1 MYPFV
6 DDKKTKKPITQRW
19 WFWVVVALLAVSMLK
34 SCGGEDA
41 NAEPETPKQDN
52 ISVEETK
59 QPEMQ
64 EEATE
69 PEPEPEPEPKP
80 EPEPEPE
87 EEPIILIAGEEGEY
101 GELYTVNKD
110 TEFEE
115 TYYVYIV
122 PAGTYTVTNT
132 GEYMAQFSVYSY
144 ELVVN
149 SSGWEEPAE
158 IFFASPL
165 DVGASETVTIEDG
178 QIIEIHEPANFTL
191 VAE

>member
-1 MYPFV
+1 MFPFV
-6 DDKKTKKPITQRW
+6 EENKTKKPITQRW
-19 WFWVVVALLAVSMLK
+19 WFWVVVVLLAVSMLK
-34 SCGGEDA
+34 SCGSKDTKE
-41 NAEPETPKQDN
+41 EPEAPKEEN
-52 ISVEETK
+52 IKFEEVV
-59 QPEMQ
+59 QPEEQ
-64 EEATE
+64 EEEVQE
-69 PEPEPEPEPKP
+69 PEPEPEPETEV
-80 EPEPEPE
+80 EPEV
-87 EEPIILIAGEEGEY
+87 EPIVLIAGEEGEY

-115 TYYVYIV
+115 IYYVYTV
-122 PAGTYTVTNT
+122 PTGSYTVTNT

-165 DVGASETVTIEDG
+165 DVGASETVTIEEG
-178 QIIEIHEPANFTL
+178 QIIEIHEPAIFTL

>member
-6 DDKKTKKPITQRW
+6 DDKKTKKPVTQRW
-19 WFWVVVALLAVSMLK
+19 WFWVLFVLLAVAYLK
-34 SCGGEDA
+34 SCGGEDTK
-41 NAEPETPKQDN
+41 ETPEAPKEES
-52 ISVEETK
+52 IKVEETV
-59 QPEMQ
+59 QPEVQ
-64 EEATE
+64 E
-69 PEPEPEPEPKP
+69 PEPESEPEV
-80 EPEPEPE
+80 
-87 EEPIILIAGEEGEY
+87 EPIVLIAGEEGEY

-115 TYYVYIV
+115 IYYVYTV
-122 PAGTYTVTNT
+122 PTGSYTVTNT

-165 DVGASETVTIEDG
+165 DVGASETVTIEEG
-178 QIIEIHEPANFTL
+178 QIIEIHEPAIFTL

>member
-6 DDKKTKKPITQRW
+6 EDKKTKKPITQRW
-19 WFWVVVALLAVSMLK
+19 WFWVVVVLLAVSILK
-34 SCGGEDA
+34 SCVGEDA
-41 NAEPETPKQDN
+41 KAEPEEPKEEN
-52 ISVEETK
+52 VKAEETV
-59 QPEMQ
+59 QPEER
-64 EEATE
+64 EEEVQE
-69 PEPEPEPEPKP
+69 PEPEPEAEVEL
-80 EPEPEPE
+80 EPEV
-87 EEPIILIAGEEGEY
+87 EPIVLIAGEEGEY

-115 TYYVYIV
+115 IYYVYIV
-122 PAGTYTVTNT
+122 PEGTYTVTNT